1 MKILQTETF
10 GFVELMKYNEKY
22 FFESISFGL
31 PLSSLSLTGTVADAI
46 ISDSVSF
53 LDLLQSVWL
62 LDQAVF
68 LKMGLVKWFK
78 SPNCGFQVSNFW
90 YCNLQADW
98 LKLKAS
104 GNATF
109 SQWTS
114 AINQLCVTY
123 GDTLNSSAWPSKPIL
138 IQNGQFILL

>member
-1 MKILQTETF
+1 
-10 GFVELMKYNEKY
+10 MKYNEKY

-46 ISDSVSF
+46 ISDSVSPP
-53 LDLLQSVWL
+53 LQS
-62 LDQAVF
+62 
-68 LKMGLVKWFK
+68 GLQSTSSWIEIIFK
-78 SPNCGFQVSNFW
+78 T
-90 YCNLQADW
+90 
-98 LKLKAS
+98 S

>member
-1 MKILQTETF
+1 MSIP
-10 GFVELMKYNEKY
+10 Y
-22 FFESISFGL
+22 FQQHNTRDIA
-31 PLSSLSLTGTVADAI
+31 SSWIENL
-46 ISDSVSF
+46 
-53 LDLLQSVWL
+53 
-62 LDQAVF
+62 
-68 LKMGLVKWFK
+68 FK
-78 SPNCGFQVSNFW
+78 T
-90 YCNLQADW
+90 
-98 LKLKAS
+98 S